1 MVFVEIKQTR
11 NVFNLMDCGLNEY
24 AIQLKK
30 KAGIVWDLI
39 LKNKGQNWFVR
50 DSI

>member
-1 MVFVEIKQTR
+1 MRFLVCFVFWKLMVFVEIKQTR

-30 KAGIVWDLI
+30 KAGIV
-39 LKNKGQNWFVR
+39 
-50 DSI
+50 